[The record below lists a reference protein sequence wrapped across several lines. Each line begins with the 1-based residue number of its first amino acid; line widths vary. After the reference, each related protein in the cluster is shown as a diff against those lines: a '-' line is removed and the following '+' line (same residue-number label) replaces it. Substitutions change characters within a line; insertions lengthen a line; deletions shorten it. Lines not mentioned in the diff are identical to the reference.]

1 MVNNPFFETH
11 SAASNSLT
19 IVIPTRG
26 GKGIVN
32 GKEEVFVQ
40 NLISKLK
47 MFPLPLLTEIVAV
60 IDEET
65 PSATKKWLAQALV
78 STVLVEGS
86 FNFSKK
92 CNVGALNALNEYLL
106 FLNDDIDLVAPD
118 FITHLISPFSDKS
131 VGVVGANLRFPDG
144 TIQHVGHSYAHGEFT
159 HPYSGLHDSE
169 TPIPANMQIEREVS
183 GVTAACLMT
192 TSETFL
198 QVGGFSELFPV
209 NFNDVDFCL
218 KVRKMG
224 KRIIWSPTAKLIH
237 FESKT
242 RIPQI
247 AEFELA
253 NLTSRWGIPAEEKFK
268 F

>member
-1 MVNNPFFETH
+1 MASKSFFESH
-11 SAASNSLT
+11 SVAPNTLT

-26 GKGIVN
+26 SKGLID
-32 GKEEVFVQ
+32 GKEEVFVE

-47 MFPLPLLTEIVAV
+47 KSPLPLPTEIVAV

-65 PSATKKWLAQALV
+65 PTATKNWLDQDLV
-78 STVLVEGS
+78 STVLVGGS

-92 CNVGALNALNEYLL
+92 CNVGALSALNEYIL
-106 FLNDDIDLVAPD
+106 FLNDDIDVVAPD
-118 FITHLISPFSDKS
+118 FISHLISPFSDKS

-159 HPYSGLHDSE
+159 HPYSGLHDWE
-169 TPIPANMQIEREVS
+169 TPIPSNMQIEREVS
-183 GVTAACLMT
+183 GVTGACLMT

-218 KVRKMG
+218 KVREMG
-224 KRIIWSPTAKLIH
+224 KRIIWSPTAQLIH

-247 AEFELA
+247 AEFELV
-253 NLTSRWGIPAEEKFK
+253 NLTSRWGTPSEEEFK